1 MATTKVQAD
10 RDTAIRHVSSDTIP
24 QRQTSSEGVRT
35 SRDGGMISLGLA
47 FASLGL
53 LLLKLE
59 SVPLRSAA
67 GLPAEYI
74 TMHLHDDEL
83 DNGPKRSLI
92 KHTTGYDE

>member
-1 MATTKVQAD
+1 M
-10 RDTAIRHVSSDTIP
+10 
-24 QRQTSSEGVRT
+24 

-83 DNGPKRSLI
+83 DNGPKRLLI
-92 KHTTGYDE
+92 